1 MTENKQITME
11 IINSERFHR
20 ANVKFNGIPKEEIR
34 KELKEAGW
42 LYSRNNNLW
51 YPKNE
56 AAAAS
61 LPFAEHIKS
70 TYFAESEELK
80 VSEKKLETT
89 HEISDKELLIQMI
102 NGGSSLNEIVN
113 QMQEIYGEN
122 AVHEAFGI
130 AKTVEKEAPQ
140 ILKEAEEEK
149 FDFEVLADKIC
160 QAAYEMSAA
169 GFNCHFDFE
178 HIANLANRNQEW
190 VKSNLSYIGEALE
203 NHNDEMLLDFNLSTS
218 FLEDENAL
226 DLNFCS
232 VGEDANELF
241 KKDSTGRWVRKTDKE
256 LREEELFNETYNQS
270 ELALQDT
277 ITDKYFL
284 IQESAEGGWDWTL
297 YDKELNEIDGGLA
310 ADITPNEKTQVLEAA
325 KMILSDL
332 NPEDFELTRWNR
344 RDYDAIRELIH
355 QVEQSK
361 AIQAANEAEKA
372 KATDENEPAYTIG
385 GHTYKKSQIEAELR
399 EDIESIF
406 RNLVP
411 EPYLAGI
418 SLYQNPEKNG
428 KINLLVQYGTDPM
441 EGTWREDDLFNAIAE
456 EEIYFNGLP
465 VDVNPITPEKSGTID
480 EYLARLDRLGV
491 ENEEEAIS
499 KQSEMLEAK
508 EETHKPKIYSFEP
521 FGYEGTLVMIETD
534 LRRGIPAY
542 DIVGISD
549 GMVKEVRERI
559 RAAFRNSGLEL
570 PPERILQSVSPADIR
585 KEGNI
590 ETLAMALD
598 LLNEQNSYNS
608 DDILVLGD
616 LELSGRI
623 RPVRSVHAAV
633 VTAKANGITKVI
645 VPEENAEEALGVE
658 GVQVLSAS
666 SLSDLD
672 KKLRTNEPF
681 TQKAEI
687 ESPESSVE
695 FDEEA
700 LSEIY
705 DMNLDGYYDTAR
717 AIEIAIAGKHNI
729 LLNGAPGCGKTLLT
743 TRLMPA
749 LTPKLTTNEAQTV
762 TRIHSLAGLLRPDE
776 GLVKRTPFRMP
787 HQTASIEGI
796 CGGGPN
802 CRPGE
807 ISLAHNGTLFLDEAA
822 EFRSSVLQMLRVPLE
837 SGSITLSRAG
847 RSTVYPANFQL
858 AMATNPCPCGNYGSH
873 DRLCLCSEKSI
884 DLYWKKFSAPLID
897 RVEIKQTVDKDDED
911 KRRIS
916 VIEMKKHIENAFR
929 IQREHE
935 HYNSKLNAIEE
946 ANLCKLNEECQE
958 YFDRRKDDYTP
969 RQQQNMLKV
978 ALTIANMDNRREIS
992 LDDLKES
999 VELVAPIFEKPHVYK
1014 RDQSTVKF
1022 GGFEYNSYYHSVK
1035 TRDLCHDIKQ
1045 TENVEAHKKAVK
1057 EMADYL
1063 ASQIK
1068 SLPGKVVLVPAPQH
1082 TGNAEYTL
1090 EIAKLIA
1097 AGNTNCDLL
1106 DVLKCEPHDTLYDQ
1120 KKEGNRQPELNFYLK
1135 EGFDISS
1142 IPSDTKIFFID
1153 NVISSG
1159 NTFNTA
1165 NNLFDGRLFPLVY
1178 ASSDFASFDIQDGKV
1193 VITDTREDSGI
1204 NSVTR
1209 KEEPTISGGINTVTT
1224 ENNAIDD
1231 THTADEAPKSGINSV
1246 TSVPVQLTE
1255 VDLDICKMVIPPA
1268 QYRFTL
1274 ELTQGEEGE
1283 FFKKKLKDIA
1293 DTYRR
1298 INTDRTLVNEDGT
1311 HNVGFRYFLGN
1322 TEIYIS
1328 QIYTDGIGFGYTI
1341 LNGDLQMSE
1350 WGDSS
1355 IEEITSVPFIEM
1367 DYHIPEGA
1375 TIERLLYERHPDYFE
1390 EPGIKTVT
1398 SEEREN
1404 ATSGGIN
1411 TVTTQSDTTPGI
1423 NSVTRNY
1430 SFYIRDTAEFE
1441 AFAEIEPV
1449 TGLSASEAVEKL
1461 LDLDTKDFS
1470 VGIGIVVPGS
1480 IDHGPEFEG
1489 TGVCEIYKRNGNWI
1503 LDDIFLDSGH
1513 SVSQNENYIAAID
1526 ELLEEAE
1533 NFGMEI
1539 EVPQVFHDLHKGIQ
1553 AVTSSQPSAETSKSI
1568 MEEYPDGL
1576 YEDVIR
1582 KHVSEEALERIS
1594 DDVKKIEQ
1602 ENGWSF
1608 SYETLKEY
1616 GEEYERAVKE
1626 SDWETLYKIDYH
1638 LTDSNFHT
1646 ECSLL
1651 SEYKFDEFKNSIAKE
1666 FGREL
1671 PESIAPV
1678 TEEIKT
1684 VTTEKVPKTKG
1695 QMKDIREQCRE
1706 ILQKPDSEIM
1716 EEDKAIL
1723 AQYEGGG
1730 GLNEENRS
1738 SSEVLNEFYTPKNL
1752 VEKVWEIADH
1762 YSPDAVT
1769 VLEPSSGIG
1778 RFAENR
1784 PKNQFTMH
1792 EKNEVSARINRLL
1805 HPEATV
1811 IESSFQK
1818 QFFDEG
1824 ERFRRTDVT
1833 LPTYDVVI
1841 GNPPYGDYND
1851 KYKGLGEGKEF
1862 NRYEEYFISR
1872 GLDSLKDENSILV
1885 FVVPSGFL
1893 NTASDKAKHI
1903 IASKGIL
1910 IDAYRLPEG
1919 TFPTTKVGTDIIVMK
1934 NRERCID
1941 ETYGERWENL
1951 DKYQKED
1958 VIFTELTKISDGK
1971 WFKDHPETVL
1981 GQIKTRTN
1989 KFGKEEDYV
1998 TVRDGRTIQ
2007 DELNRI
2013 SDLLNGGDGCSNQM
2027 EPVYPAISKT
2037 DTTMTAKEFSKLYGK
2052 DFEEENYT
2060 VWSKAD
2066 WEGKIKTSDLSKS
2079 EMEYLAKSKDYV
2091 QERPGTWTHR
2101 VLFESGDIYK
2111 KIDEQ
2116 KNLLSGALLRE
2127 DKEAAELFKK
2137 NIDTLD
2143 KAKKEPVKLDD
2154 IHISVIST
2162 LAEEFNVQHRR
2173 DDGEIEERN
2182 LAESFI
2188 LWAQGESVDTQT
2200 GRRYLDFSTARI
2212 SREELPDNVSWYD
2225 IVDYID
2231 KKKVAAQKTSSWSYG
2246 RTEDEI
2252 KELRRERKKE
2262 ADEKRMAR
2270 SETANRLF
2278 DRYIHEGLDEE
2289 TRERFLTEYNRRFN
2303 SYVIPKYENL
2313 PLYIDGMN
2321 AYKGKVPFKLYD
2333 QQLKGVARLSA
2344 KGNGLLAYDV
2354 GVGKTAT
2361 GIVANINQ
2369 IQTGR
2374 SHRPLIMVPNSVYA
2388 KWVTDIR
2395 QLFPNIQVNELYNFS
2410 DESISAY
2417 RDEADSHKLNI
2428 PVDSISVCTYEA
2440 LKHITFTDESCEK
2453 ELFADFANLLSAD
2466 FDGTANE
2473 NAAMEEKIKGTIGAA
2488 SAVKDANYVFFERCG
2503 FDNITVDEAHNFK
2516 NLWVTPKPHNKGE
2529 SQEYA
2534 GIPSGTPSKRAI
2546 KLFAMTQL
2554 TQRRNDDRNVFLL
2567 TATPFTNSPLEVYSM
2582 LTYVGRQRLVDSG
2595 IYSLRDFMNQFAH
2608 TKLELGV
2615 NTKGE
2620 IDYKQ
2625 VMKDW
2630 KELPALQNLLTEFI
2644 DKVDG
2649 EEAGIIRP
2657 KKFTHVK
2664 ELDLSPLQKK
2674 IMEREEE
2681 RMTTAVSDNPGA
2693 VLKAMNNMRI
2703 ALVSP
2708 ALLNKYEYDD
2718 LTLPELQDFV
2728 ECSPKLKFVC
2738 DAIIDMYKEHPDKGQ
2753 FMYMPLG
2760 KEGHGIVKDYLVA
2773 HGVPKSAV
2781 EIVNGE
2787 INNTP
2792 EKKEKI
2798 TTAFNDPKNK
2808 LKIVIGGKNTSEG
2821 IDLNGNSFV
2830 MYNCSLGWNPSETI
2844 QAEGRIWRQ
2853 GNIQG
2858 HVHVVYPVMT
2868 DSIDS
2873 LLYQKHDE
2881 KRSRIN
2887 DLWTYKGNNLNVEDI
2902 NPEELKFELIKDPN
2916 KRVKLILDEETK
2928 ELKEQLSKIK
2938 LKTENFDEIIEK
2950 KIHLKSDLEEIQKDS
2965 ETHQNW
2971 KKEYEEKGEEVP
2983 SWLKSSIREDTRNL
2997 ASYNRQKDI
3006 ITEKLTNLNIHNEEE
3021 ADAYI
3026 HGLNEERHGIEK
3038 QIDEVQKKLPA
3049 LLEEMKVRL
3058 AEQKLTEHPV
3068 ESQRKELE
3076 AAILTN
3082 LRPMADIIEEM
3093 KKASG
3098 MKIEKAAEPYVDE
3111 KGEYY
3116 LFNVDDISDSV
3127 NEDIKPYK
3135 RGEIDDHN
3143 ITQAQIEDSR
3153 KERDNIVNP
3162 VLEGEKTGMWKAFN
3176 EFKEHGVFDIV
3187 GGSVELNSN
3196 KRISRNGWKQLQAA
3210 MNIYRN
3216 KKFET
3221 FRYVLVSRHTGR
3233 IEDQLAVSSHMPDAC
3248 VVSSPDNNTLRQ
3260 VIARAEAK
3268 DCLIVAVHNHPSGNT
3283 EASIPDDR
3291 VTKSLRQ
3298 SCRRSDGLQRFA
3310 GHIILDHDNFNLYS
3324 LNRGWNRVDVEPS
3337 KSDELVNKM
3346 APELS
3351 MEPLA
3356 SFEMLKKVAEKIND
3370 TNSWNDDFIPVVF
3383 TNADRKVN
3391 ALQYY
3396 HVSDFFEDSMKLK
3409 NKFTFAALDSGSN
3422 AAFPIVTDACLDKMG
3437 PALSESLENHLK
3449 EHLTHN
3455 VFTDAAI
3462 KGTTISEKYSLKPG
3476 ENFFSEG
3483 ALLSNKNPEIKATWD
3498 WKTEVD
3504 PRLFPSEYQKKKVA
3518 EIER

>member
-1 MTENKQITME
+1 MTENKQIAME

-20 ANVKFNGIPKEEIR
+20 ANIKFNGIPKEEIR

-61 LPFAEHIKS
+61 LTFAEHIKS
-70 TYFAESEELK
+70 TYFAENEELK
-80 VSEKKLETT
+80 VSEKKPEPTREL
-89 HEISDKELLIQMI
+89 SDKELLIQMI
-102 NGGSSLNEIVN
+102 NGGSSLNEIVK
-113 QMQEIYGEN
+113 QMQEIYGES

-130 AKTVEKEAPQ
+130 AKTVENEAPQ
-140 ILKEAEEEK
+140 ILKEA
-149 FDFEVLADKIC
+149 
-160 QAAYEMSAA
+160 
-169 GFNCHFDFE
+169 
-178 HIANLANRNQEW
+178 
-190 VKSNLSYIGEALE
+190 
-203 NHNDEMLLDFNLSTS
+203 
-218 FLEDENAL
+218 
-226 DLNFCS
+226 
-232 VGEDANELF
+232 
-241 KKDSTGRWVRKTDKE
+241 
-256 LREEELFNETYNQS
+256 EEELFNETYNQS

-284 IQESAEGGWDWTL
+284 IQECAEGGWDWTL

-310 ADITPNEKTQVLEAA
+310 ADITPDEKTQVLEAA

-332 NPEDFELTRWNR
+332 NPEDFEFTRWNR

-372 KATDENEPAYTIG
+372 KATDENEPVYTIG

-418 SLYQNPEKNG
+418 SLYQNPEKSG

-480 EYLARLDRLGV
+480 EYLARLERLGA
-491 ENEEEAIS
+491 ESEEEAIS
-499 KQSEMLEAK
+499 KQEEMLEAK

-534 LRRGIPAY
+534 LRHGIPAY

-658 GVQVLSAS
+658 GIQVLSAS
-666 SLSDLD
+666 SLSELD

-681 TQKAEI
+681 TQNAEI

-897 RVEIKQTVDKDDED
+897 RVEIKQTVDKDDDD

-916 VIEMKKHIENAFR
+916 VFEMKKHIENAFR

-1045 TENVEAHKKAVK
+1045 TENAEAHKKAVK

-1135 EGFDISS
+1135 EGFDIAS

-1193 VITDTREDSGI
+1193 VITDTREKTGI

-1209 KEEPTISGGINTVTT
+1209 KEEQTISGGIQSVKARFAQGLDSPVFQVDNDFQPRINTVTR
-1224 ENNAIDD
+1224 E
-1231 THTADEAPKSGINSV
+1231 
-1246 TSVPVQLTE
+1246 PVQLTE

-1390 EPGIKTVT
+1390 EPGIQSVKARSAQGLDSPVFRVDNNSQPGIQTVT
-1398 SEEREN
+1398 SEEKEN
-1404 ATSGGIN
+1404 ATSEGIN
-1411 TVTTQSDTTPGI
+1411 TVTSQTDTTPGI
-1423 NSVTRNY
+1423 KSVTRNY

-1449 TGLSASEAVEKL
+1449 TGLSAREAVENL

-1480 IDHGPEFEG
+1480 IDHGTEFED

-1553 AVTSSQPSAETSKSI
+1553 SVTNTQPSAETSKSI
-1568 MEEYPDGL
+1568 LEEYPDGL
-1576 YEDVIR
+1576 YEEVIR
-1582 KHVSEEALERIS
+1582 KHVSEEAQERIS
-1594 DDVKKIEQ
+1594 DEVKKIEQ
-1602 ENGWSF
+1602 KNGWSF
-1608 SYETLKEY
+1608 SYEALKEY

-1651 SEYKFDEFKNSIAKE
+1651 SEYKFDEFRKSIAKE

-1678 TEEIKT
+1678 AEEIKT
-1684 VTTEKVPKTKG
+1684 VTTEKAPKTKG

-1706 ILQKPDSEIM
+1706 ILQKPDSKIT

-1811 IESSFQK
+1811 IEASFQK

-1824 ERFRRTDVT
+1824 ERFRKTDVT

-1910 IDAYRLPEG
+1910 IDAYRLPEC

-1951 DKYQKED
+1951 DKYQKEE
-1958 VIFTELTKISDGK
+1958 VIFTELAKISDGK

-2013 SDLLNGGDGCSNQM
+2013 SDLLNGGDGSSNQM
-2027 EPVYPAISKT
+2027 EPVYPAVSKT

-2127 DKEAAELFKK
+2127 DTEKSFEFFSL
-2137 NIDTLD
+2137 LRYS
-2143 KAKKEPVKLDD
+2143 D
-2154 IHISVIST
+2154 IFVFLKIS
-2162 LAEEFNVQHRR
+2162 
-2173 DDGEIEERN
+2173 
-2182 LAESFI
+2182 
-2188 LWAQGESVDTQT
+2188 
-2200 GRRYLDFSTARI
+2200 
-2212 SREELPDNVSWYD
+2212 
-2225 IVDYID
+2225 
-2231 KKKVAAQKTSSWSYG
+2231 
-2246 RTEDEI
+2246 
-2252 KELRRERKKE
+2252 
-2262 ADEKRMAR
+2262 
-2270 SETANRLF
+2270 
-2278 DRYIHEGLDEE
+2278 
-2289 TRERFLTEYNRRFN
+2289 
-2303 SYVIPKYENL
+2303 
-2313 PLYIDGMN
+2313 LY
-2321 AYKGKVPFKLYD
+2321 
-2333 QQLKGVARLSA
+2333 GVATVFSVHA
-2344 KGNGLLAYDV
+2344 KA
-2354 GVGKTAT
+2354 
-2361 GIVANINQ
+2361 
-2369 IQTGR
+2369 
-2374 SHRPLIMVPNSVYA
+2374 
-2388 KWVTDIR
+2388 
-2395 QLFPNIQVNELYNFS
+2395 
-2410 DESISAY
+2410 
-2417 RDEADSHKLNI
+2417 
-2428 PVDSISVCTYEA
+2428 
-2440 LKHITFTDESCEK
+2440 
-2453 ELFADFANLLSAD
+2453 
-2466 FDGTANE
+2466 
-2473 NAAMEEKIKGTIGAA
+2473 
-2488 SAVKDANYVFFERCG
+2488 
-2503 FDNITVDEAHNFK
+2503 
-2516 NLWVTPKPHNKGE
+2516 
-2529 SQEYA
+2529 
-2534 GIPSGTPSKRAI
+2534 
-2546 KLFAMTQL
+2546 
-2554 TQRRNDDRNVFLL
+2554 
-2567 TATPFTNSPLEVYSM
+2567 
-2582 LTYVGRQRLVDSG
+2582 
-2595 IYSLRDFMNQFAH
+2595 
-2608 TKLELGV
+2608 
-2615 NTKGE
+2615 
-2620 IDYKQ
+2620 
-2625 VMKDW
+2625 
-2630 KELPALQNLLTEFI
+2630 
-2644 DKVDG
+2644 
-2649 EEAGIIRP
+2649 
-2657 KKFTHVK
+2657 
-2664 ELDLSPLQKK
+2664 
-2674 IMEREEE
+2674 
-2681 RMTTAVSDNPGA
+2681 
-2693 VLKAMNNMRI
+2693 
-2703 ALVSP
+2703 
-2708 ALLNKYEYDD
+2708 
-2718 LTLPELQDFV
+2718 
-2728 ECSPKLKFVC
+2728 
-2738 DAIIDMYKEHPDKGQ
+2738 
-2753 FMYMPLG
+2753 
-2760 KEGHGIVKDYLVA
+2760 
-2773 HGVPKSAV
+2773 
-2781 EIVNGE
+2781 
-2787 INNTP
+2787 
-2792 EKKEKI
+2792 
-2798 TTAFNDPKNK
+2798 
-2808 LKIVIGGKNTSEG
+2808 
-2821 IDLNGNSFV
+2821 
-2830 MYNCSLGWNPSETI
+2830 
-2844 QAEGRIWRQ
+2844 
-2853 GNIQG
+2853 
-2858 HVHVVYPVMT
+2858 
-2868 DSIDS
+2868 
-2873 LLYQKHDE
+2873 
-2881 KRSRIN
+2881 
-2887 DLWTYKGNNLNVEDI
+2887 
-2902 NPEELKFELIKDPN
+2902 
-2916 KRVKLILDEETK
+2916 
-2928 ELKEQLSKIK
+2928 
-2938 LKTENFDEIIEK
+2938 
-2950 KIHLKSDLEEIQKDS
+2950 
-2965 ETHQNW
+2965 
-2971 KKEYEEKGEEVP
+2971 
-2983 SWLKSSIREDTRNL
+2983 
-2997 ASYNRQKDI
+2997 
-3006 ITEKLTNLNIHNEEE
+3006 
-3021 ADAYI
+3021 
-3026 HGLNEERHGIEK
+3026 
-3038 QIDEVQKKLPA
+3038 
-3049 LLEEMKVRL
+3049 
-3058 AEQKLTEHPV
+3058 
-3068 ESQRKELE
+3068 
-3076 AAILTN
+3076 
-3082 LRPMADIIEEM
+3082 
-3093 KKASG
+3093 
-3098 MKIEKAAEPYVDE
+3098 
-3111 KGEYY
+3111 
-3116 LFNVDDISDSV
+3116 
-3127 NEDIKPYK
+3127 
-3135 RGEIDDHN
+3135 
-3143 ITQAQIEDSR
+3143 
-3153 KERDNIVNP
+3153 
-3162 VLEGEKTGMWKAFN
+3162 
-3176 EFKEHGVFDIV
+3176 
-3187 GGSVELNSN
+3187 
-3196 KRISRNGWKQLQAA
+3196 
-3210 MNIYRN
+3210 
-3216 KKFET
+3216 
-3221 FRYVLVSRHTGR
+3221 
-3233 IEDQLAVSSHMPDAC
+3233 
-3248 VVSSPDNNTLRQ
+3248 
-3260 VIARAEAK
+3260 
-3268 DCLIVAVHNHPSGNT
+3268 
-3283 EASIPDDR
+3283 
-3291 VTKSLRQ
+3291 
-3298 SCRRSDGLQRFA
+3298 
-3310 GHIILDHDNFNLYS
+3310 
-3324 LNRGWNRVDVEPS
+3324 
-3337 KSDELVNKM
+3337 
-3346 APELS
+3346 
-3351 MEPLA
+3351 
-3356 SFEMLKKVAEKIND
+3356 
-3370 TNSWNDDFIPVVF
+3370 
-3383 TNADRKVN
+3383 
-3391 ALQYY
+3391 
-3396 HVSDFFEDSMKLK
+3396 
-3409 NKFTFAALDSGSN
+3409 
-3422 AAFPIVTDACLDKMG
+3422 
-3437 PALSESLENHLK
+3437 
-3449 EHLTHN
+3449 
-3455 VFTDAAI
+3455 
-3462 KGTTISEKYSLKPG
+3462 
-3476 ENFFSEG
+3476 
-3483 ALLSNKNPEIKATWD
+3483 
-3498 WKTEVD
+3498 
-3504 PRLFPSEYQKKKVA
+3504 
-3518 EIER
+3518 